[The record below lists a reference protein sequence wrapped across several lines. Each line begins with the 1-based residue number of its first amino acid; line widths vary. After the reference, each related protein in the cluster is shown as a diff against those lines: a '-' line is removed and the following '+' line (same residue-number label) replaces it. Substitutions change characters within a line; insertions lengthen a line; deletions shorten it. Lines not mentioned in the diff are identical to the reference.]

1 MCEILNPRNEHEET
15 FGVSRALHDGPTCD
29 DCGEP
34 TTEHGTCPDCL
45 EVRRELEADDVWP
58 VWLASLKF
66 GAADM
71 DALDDKLSGWKY
83 VGAKIE
89 YERTAKGVAI
99 AKADQLR
106 FIAPGH
112 RGHLLFCRD
121 EETGGPLVGVVSGSD
136 FKFPD
141 WTATF
146 TAGTPHEILLV
157 ASNAVIH
164 AN

>member
-83 VGAKIE
+83 AGASIVH
-89 YERTAKGVAI
+89 ERTLKGVRIGSANNI
-99 AKADQLR
+99 Q
-106 FIAPGH
+106 FIAPEG
-112 RGHLLFCRD
+112 RGHMIFTRMDVGAPQVTLL
-121 EETGGPLVGVVSGSD
+121 GGTDLNY
-136 FKFPD
+136 PD

-146 TAGTPHEILLV
+146 TAGTPHELILA